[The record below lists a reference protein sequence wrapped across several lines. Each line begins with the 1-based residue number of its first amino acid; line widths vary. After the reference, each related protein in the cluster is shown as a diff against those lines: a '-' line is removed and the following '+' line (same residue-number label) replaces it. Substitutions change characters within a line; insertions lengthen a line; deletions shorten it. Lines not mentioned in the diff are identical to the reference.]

1 MFWKS
6 CQNMIVNN
14 PQNKKER
21 NIYMNEKQVCGECKL
36 FTNEDSFGNGWCEYH
51 QRKVFCENIA
61 CQNGEIKGR
70 DFSSRVCGECDAFC
84 ECSLGGSSAAM
95 ADDAACQYFDDTT
108 LSQMR

>member
-1 MFWKS
+1 
-6 CQNMIVNN
+6 
-14 PQNKKER
+14 
-21 NIYMNEKQVCGECKL
+21 MNVKQVCDECKL

-51 QRKVFCENIA
+51 QKKVFCENIA

-95 ADDAACQYFDDTT
+95 ADDAACQYFDNTT